1 MDETPILI
9 LTLLAG
15 LGLGGVFFGG
25 LWWTVKKGV
34 SSPWPALW
42 FCVSLALRTSLV
54 LLGFY
59 FIADGHWQRLLL
71 ACWDLSW
78 HA

>member
-1 MDETPILI
+1 
-9 LTLLAG
+9 
-15 LGLGGVFFGG
+15 
-25 LWWTVKKGV
+25 VKKGV